1 MPLPVAI
8 ILTLFAAAAAAFLWT
23 GVRGLLGHY
32 SPVRL
37 ARGPQPMP
45 ELELA
50 AGATPVF
57 KSSPA
62 ESDQAATTA

>member
-1 MPLPVAI
+1 VPLPVAI
-8 ILTLFAAAAAAFLWT
+8 ILTLFAAAAAAFAWT

-32 SPVRL
+32 SPERL
-37 ARGPQPMP
+37 AREPEPMP
-45 ELELA
+45 ELE

-62 ESDQAATTA
+62 ESHQGATTA

>member
-8 ILTLFAAAAAAFLWT
+8 ILALFVAAAATFVWT

-32 SPVRL
+32 SPERP

-45 ELELA
+45 ELEPA
-50 AGATPVF
+50 AEEGGA
-57 KSSPA
+57 
-62 ESDQAATTA
+62 